1 MFGRK
6 LVMNPSLGPVAE
18 ELLDI
23 FESSFDEIFLSN
35 ADGIVVLVNS
45 ACERNY
51 GMPSSH
57 LIGKHVKDLEK
68 MGIFY
73 PSATLKVIEK
83 KQPIELFQTTNSG
96 RYLHVRTQPVFNE
109 HGELKSVISYSRD
122 LTELMHLRH
131 KIEEMEDQ
139 LASYKKEWNEPLEVE
154 GLISKSAS
162 MERVLSTVRKV
173 AKVNTTV
180 LLLGETGVG
189 KSKIVRAI
197 HQLSP
202 RRDRVFNDINCA
214 ALPEQLIESELFGYE
229 GGTFTGAFREGKKGL
244 IELSNGGTLFLDEIG
259 ELSLQAQSK
268 LLHVLQEK
276 QIRPVGGQ
284 KPISLDIRIIA
295 ATNKNLAKMAEEGTF
310 RRDLYYRLN
319 VVPIHIPPLR
329 ERKEDIVPLVYH
341 FLDHF
346 NKLYD
351 QEVRFS
357 PKVLEA
363 FIHHEWKGNIREL
376 ENMVERL
383 VVTNDQIVT
392 IEDLPP
398 EMIET
403 DLVRKG
409 NTLPE
414 ILEDVEKRVV
424 QQAYEQYES
433 TYKVAE
439 VLGISQSSAMRK
451 VRKYI
456 ERVEG
461 DEGRR
466 ERVKKGFIEG

>member
-1 MFGRK
+1 
-6 LVMNPSLGPVAE
+6 
-18 ELLDI
+18 
-23 FESSFDEIFLSN
+23 
-35 ADGIVVLVNS
+35 
-45 ACERNY
+45 
-51 GMPSSH
+51 
-57 LIGKHVKDLEK
+57 
-68 MGIFY
+68 
-73 PSATLKVIEK
+73 
-83 KQPIELFQTTNSG
+83 
-96 RYLHVRTQPVFNE
+96 
-109 HGELKSVISYSRD
+109 
-122 LTELMHLRH
+122 
-131 KIEEMEDQ
+131 
-139 LASYKKEWNEPLEVE
+139 
-154 GLISKSAS
+154 
-162 MERVLSTVRKV
+162 
-173 AKVNTTV
+173 
-180 LLLGETGVG
+180 LLLPTPVSP

-295 ATNKNLAKMAEEGTF
+295 ATNKDLAEMAEEGTF

-319 VVPIHIPPLR
+319 VVPIYIPPLR

-363 FIHHEWKGNIREL
+363 FIHHKWKGNIREL

-383 VVTNDQIVT
+383 VVTNDQVVT

-403 DLVRKG
+403 ELVRKG

-414 ILEDVEKRVV
+414 ILEDVENRVV
-424 QQAYEQYES
+424 QQAYEQYGS

-439 VLGISQSSAMRK
+439 ALGISQSSAMRK

-461 DEGRR
+461 NEGRR
-466 ERVKKGFIEG
+466 EKVKKGFITS

>member
-1 MFGRK
+1 
-6 LVMNPSLGPVAE
+6 MNSSLGPVTEA
-18 ELLDI
+18 LLDI
-23 FESSFDEIFLSN
+23 FESSFDEIFLTD
-35 ADGIVVLVNS
+35 ADGMVVLVNS
-45 ACERNY
+45 ACEQNY
-51 GMPSSH
+51 GMPSSQ
-57 LIGKHVKDLEK
+57 LVGKHVKDLEK

-83 KQPIELFQTTNSG
+83 KQPLELFQTTNSG
-96 RYLHVRTQPVFNE
+96 RYLHVRTQPVFNKC
-109 HGELKSVISYSRD
+109 GELKSVISYSRD
-122 LTELMHLRH
+122 LTELMNLRH
-131 KIEEMEDQ
+131 KLEEMEDQ
-139 LASYKKEWNEPLEVE
+139 LASYKKEWSEPLEVE
-154 GLISKSAS
+154 GLVSKSPS
-162 MERVLSTVRKV
+162 MEHVLATVRKV

-202 RRDRVFNDINCA
+202 RKDRMFNDINCA
-214 ALPEQLIESELFGYE
+214 ALPEALIESELFGYE

-295 ATNKNLAKMAEEGTF
+295 ATNKNLAQMADEGTF

-319 VVPIHIPPLR
+319 VVPIYIPPLR
-329 ERKEDIVPLVYH
+329 QRKEDIVPLVYH

-346 NKLYD
+346 NNVYD
-351 QEVRFS
+351 QAVRFS
-357 PKVLEA
+357 PKVLEV

-376 ENMVERL
+376 ENIVERL
-383 VVTNDQIVT
+383 VVTNDEIVT
-392 IEDLPP
+392 VADLPP
-398 EMIET
+398 EMLQTE
-403 DLVRKG
+403 LAAKG

-414 ILEDVEKRVV
+414 ILEEVEKRVV
-424 QQAYEQYES
+424 QQAYEKYES
-433 TYKVAE
+433 TYKMAE
-439 VLGISQSSAMRK
+439 ALGISQSSAMRK

-456 ERVEG
+456 EHISSI
-461 DEGRR
+461 
-466 ERVKKGFIEG
+466 K